1 VSRLEAALGKPQ
13 QPQETTSMH
22 ALGKLLQL
30 AGLTVPPITI
40 LMQLNDAIKASQ
52 MLMMLVA
59 SVCLFF
65 IGRIIEGYAK

>member
-1 VSRLEAALGKPQ
+1 MQ
-13 QPQETTSMH
+13 

-59 SVCLFF
+59 SVCIFF